1 MLTML
6 RRAVTRAS
14 SAVVLLAITV
24 GLPAGLLR
32 YVGTPLP
39 AHLPSLADIGHTFTS
54 PLSDRLL
61 IGGMAAVVWV
71 LWLLLVAS
79 IVVEVVAA
87 ARGITAPRPRVLR
100 PAQGFAA
107 MLVAGLTAGI
117 LAPTAVA
124 PLSPAYSHPA
134 APSHAVVVSL
144 TADAPNGVSTPRL
157 TTAVYTAPLTAATPS
172 AATVTLVIQGC
183 GYEHKVAKNESLSR
197 IAEQCLGDADRWPE
211 IFDLNKGRH
220 WPNVSGHTELRDPDL
235 IFPGWVLMLPDD
247 ATPPPGAQPVDPP
260 TTAPTP
266 VAPPATAPPTSVPTP
281 SPSVTPSPTLAPS
294 VTAPAGVAPSAAPT
308 TTTPTPTGSP
318 QVTTTASA
326 PARPAPSHAPA
337 DGSDQNTDDSTF
349 IEVVGGFITVAL
361 AAGLLFAVAMVWRRR
376 RQSYRPTPIDHV
388 GLDDLDLAPPMAALT
403 HLRQTVRRNRPELL
417 NAPPAGPTVRE
428 YAAADIKPA
437 LPQSGP
443 TGAELAGVTH
453 LPVSAGLGL
462 DGPGALDAARGL
474 LVASMTSGSPDD
486 PDARGQIV
494 IPGSTLATLLGVSAV
509 DLPPMRRLTVTDNTS
524 DAITEIEEEI
534 IRRTRI
540 ITEYDVDHIAALRE
554 TDPLA
559 EPLPQLLLLCDVPE
573 PRQELRLANAIRLGE
588 KVNIGAAL
596 IGEWPHGTTLTIA
609 ADGAASGDDATNRVT
624 VLDTD
629 AATAVLTM
637 LAKAHGDRPTATVTE
652 AQPQPLTAVHRP
664 APDPVEPD
672 AAPPVR
678 VPTQRPAPA
687 NEHADSTQVERVQ
700 VRILGHPVILDRDG
714 QPMRGLRGH
723 AAELLTYLA
732 VNRNGGDLPD
742 IMEAIWPDATR
753 RRASERL
760 STNVGNLRGLL
771 RAAHPSA
778 DGEDTDN
785 NATTD
790 AADDKA
796 RGDKEKTAARKQ
808 PNPIP
813 NTGSHYHLDPA
824 IVQVDWWTVLDEYA
838 QVATAAD
845 DQARLHH
852 LMAAIAA
859 VNGPLAA
866 GLEYDW
872 IDTDREHVRRRLI
885 KLHAHAAE
893 LLADDDPHQ
902 ARVLYDKACLLDP
915 LSDELARRAMHA
927 AAALGDADGIRHRLH
942 ALRQAMDDA
951 SLDVEDN
958 TEQLAADLQR
968 QLAQSDP
975 KRQ

>member
-1 MLTML
+1 MLTTL
-6 RRAVTRAS
+6 GRAVTRTS
-14 SAVVLLAITV
+14 SAVALLAITV
-24 GLPAGLLR
+24 GLPAGLLH
-32 YVGTPLP
+32 YVGPPVP
-39 AHLPSLADIGHTFTS
+39 AHLPSLVDIGHALAS
-54 PLSDRLL
+54 PISDQLL

-79 IVVEVVAA
+79 IVVEVIAA
-87 ARGITAPRPRVLR
+87 ARGITAPRPRMLR
-100 PAQGFAA
+100 PTQGFAA

-124 PLSPAYSHPA
+124 PLSPAFGGPA

-144 TADAPNGVSTPRL
+144 TADAVNGSSAPRL
-157 TTAVYTAPLTAATPS
+157 TTVAYTAPLTAAAPT
-172 AATVTLVIQGC
+172 TGKVTLVIQGC

-211 IFDLNKGRH
+211 IFSLNKGHH
-220 WPNVSGHTELRDPDL
+220 WPTVSGHTELTNPNL
-235 IFPGWVLMLPDD
+235 IFPGWVLLLPDD

-260 TTAPTP
+260 TN
-266 VAPPATAPPTSVPTP
+266 APPTTVPPTSIPTP
-281 SPSVTPSPTLAPS
+281 GQSVTPSPTVSPS
-294 VTAPAGVAPSAAPT
+294 VTAPAVVVPSVAPTT
-308 TTTPTPTGSP
+308 TTTPTPTGSS

-326 PARPAPSHAPA
+326 PAHSRAPSEPPA
-337 DGSDQNTDDSTF
+337 DGSEQGTTDSNF
-349 IEVVGGFITVAL
+349 VEVVGGFVSVAL

-376 RQSYRPTPIDHV
+376 RQRYRPTPIDHV

-417 NAPPAGPTVRE
+417 NAPAAGPTVRE

-437 LPQSGP
+437 LPPSGP
-443 TGAELAGVTH
+443 TGAELAGVMH

-462 DGPGALDAARGL
+462 DGTGALDAARGL
-474 LVASMTSGSPDD
+474 LVASLTAGSPDD
-486 PDARGQIV
+486 PDAQGQVV
-494 IPGSTLATLLGVSAV
+494 IPASTLATLLGISAV
-509 DLPPMRRLTVTDNTS
+509 DLPRMRRLTVTANTG

-540 ITEYDVDHIAALRE
+540 VTDHDVDDIAALRE
-554 TDPLA
+554 AHPLA

-573 PRQELRLANAIRLGE
+573 PRQQQRLANAIHLGE

-596 IGEWPHGTTLTIA
+596 IGEWTHGTTLTVA
-609 ADGAASGDDATNRVT
+609 ADGAAAGDDATSRVA

-637 LAKAHGDRPTATVTE
+637 LAEAHGDSPAMTVTE
-652 AQPQPLTAVHRP
+652 IRPQPPTAVREP
-664 APDPVEPD
+664 AADAVEPV

-678 VPTQRPAPA
+678 VPAQRPAPA
-687 NEHADSTQVERVQ
+687 PHEHADGTQVERVQ
-700 VRILGHPVILDRDG
+700 VRVLGDPVILGRDG

-723 AAELLTYLA
+723 AVELLIYLA
-732 VNRNGGDLPD
+732 VNREGADLSD
-742 IMEAIWPDATR
+742 IMEAIWPDATQ

-778 DGEDTDN
+778 DAEDTDDS
-785 NATTD
+785 ATTD
-790 AADDKA
+790 ATDDKA
-796 RGDKEKTAARKQ
+796 RGDKRKAGSKQ

-813 NTGSHYHLDPA
+813 NTGSRYHLDPA
-824 IVQVDWWTVLDEYA
+824 LVQVDWWTVLDEYS
-838 QVATAAD
+838 QVATAGD

-852 LMAAIAA
+852 LMAAVAA
-859 VNGPLAA
+859 TSGPLAP

-893 LLADDDPHQ
+893 LLGDDDPHQ
-902 ARVLYDKACLLDP
+902 ARILYDSACLLDP
-915 LSDELARRAMHA
+915 LSDELARRAMQA
-927 AAALGDADGIRHRLH
+927 AAAVGDADGIRHRLH
-942 ALRQAMDDA
+942 VLRRALEDA
-951 SLDVEDN
+951 SLDIDDS
-958 TEQLAADLQR
+958 TEHLAADLLR
-968 QLAQSDP
+968 QLAPPDP
-975 KRQ
+975 TAQ